1 MSNDEFIFSVNT
13 LMGCRYPFVKA
24 LEKRFHVE
32 DNYKKIF
39 RISKW
44 LSRVISALS
53 YFDDIRYQGLSGT
66 IKIQKHPIY
75 VLGHWRSG
83 TTLLHNLMCSYK
95 NTSYPT
101 TYQTVFP
108 NNMFFSK
115 RLIKW
120 ILQQFLPERRL
131 VDQAVMHVDYPQ
143 EEEFALGSE
152 TGFSFYYWLY
162 FPGDRQVISDEYLT
176 LPSDNQKRDQ
186 TFTRSYLRF
195 IKRCMLNIGGE
206 QYVAKNPPSMAR
218 IPFLICL
225 FPQSRFVYI
234 ERNPYEVILSS
245 FRFFK
250 GFLRTVQLQDIDD
263 ESLWNFII
271 RTYKYLFEKYQQ
283 DKALIPSQN
292 LVEIKYE
299 HLISDTE
306 SVLNEL
312 HQKLFPELEP
322 DEVKLKE
329 HLGLHKDHK
338 IKKYKFED
346 QYIERVNRELGD
358 LITLQGYELF

>member
-1 MSNDEFIFSVNT
+1 MSNEEFIFNVNT
-13 LMGCRYPFVKA
+13 LVGCRYPIVKA

-32 DNYKKIF
+32 DPYKKIF

-44 LSRVISALS
+44 LSRLISAFS

-83 TTLLHNLMCSYK
+83 TTLMHNLMCSYK

-108 NNMFFSK
+108 NNLFFSK
-115 RLIKW
+115 RLIRW
-120 ILQQFLPERRL
+120 IMDQYLPERRL
-131 VDQAVMHVDYPQ
+131 VDQAIMHVDNPQ

-152 TGFSFYYWLY
+152 AGFSFYYWLY
-162 FPGDRQVISDEYLT
+162 FPGDRQLISDEYLT
-176 LPSDNQKRDQ
+176 LPSENQKRDQ

-206 QYVAKNPPSMAR
+206 QYVAKNPPNMAR
-218 IPFLICL
+218 IPFLLCL
-225 FPQSRFVYI
+225 FPQSRFIYL
-234 ERNPYEVILSS
+234 ERNPYEVLLST
-245 FRFFK
+245 FRFFR
-250 GFLRTVQLQDIDD
+250 GFLKTVQLQDIDD
-263 ESLWNFII
+263 ESLWDFLFS
-271 RTYKYLFEKYQQ
+271 TYKYLLLKYQQ
-283 DKALIPSQN
+283 DRELIDPRN

-299 HLISDTE
+299 QLISDPHET
-306 SVLNEL
+306 LKEL

-322 DEVKLKE
+322 DEVKMKGNLN
-329 HLGLHKDHK
+329 LHKDHT
-338 IKKYKFED
+338 IKKYKFERK
-346 QYIERVNRELGD
+346 YIDRVNRELGD
-358 LITLQGYELF
+358 LITQQGYAIL